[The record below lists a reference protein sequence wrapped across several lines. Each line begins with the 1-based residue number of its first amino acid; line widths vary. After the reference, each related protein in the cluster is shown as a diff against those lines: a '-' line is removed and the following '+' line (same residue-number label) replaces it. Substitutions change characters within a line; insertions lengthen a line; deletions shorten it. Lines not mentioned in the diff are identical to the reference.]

1 MKQCPLC
8 LAEYTDENIT
18 CPSDGARLAA
28 IREWAPG
35 TVIGG
40 KYRIVAKIGQ
50 GGMGTVYEAFHMAL
64 EEVCALKVMDSRLC
78 SDPKFLARFRQEA
91 RVARKLRHP
100 NIVHVDDLDQADD
113 GSLFIAMEFVDGLSL
128 RKLLD
133 ATAGPLPLSRALW
146 IARGVTE
153 ALGAAHALG
162 LVHRDIKPDNILLAR
177 GTDGRELPKVLDFGI
192 VALRESSANLSS
204 RPLMTPAYAPPEQWA
219 GMKSSEF
226 DGRTDLYAVGMTLYE
241 MLTGSPPFHPHTNE
255 GWMRAHLHETPVAP
269 SERNPAL
276 AGQLGVDRLV
286 LKLLAKQREQ
296 RPANAQEVVADLN
309 LIEAQHTWGKETV
322 VVRPGAPLP
331 PEPPQSRGVMDS
343 PAPANF
349 GRVAIPRS
357 AASRALSEVVQSPV
371 VTPPPPQPPA
381 ALQPPPVYHVPLTP
395 YEQEGPAA
403 GAEISIPQPPPPSA
417 APGIRAFASPGA
429 PAGVAVRK
437 ENPFAPAQKKSTATQ
452 VGSIAGAVAGLA
464 LGSYLG
470 FDLLVPLA
478 AAAGAFWLA
487 NKFLPPE
494 FKRLLAGFS
503 IQAGHLAWFL
513 LGYMMA
519 GRIDANTLDLILL
532 GGGLAWLALKP
543 GIKPVVALTAIQ
555 ALAFMVNLNAFASA
569 SFGSPLSRALLTH
582 LILRGAGVTLMWI
595 GFQSLQRQNHANQPS
610 PAQG

>member
-8 LAEYTDENIT
+8 LAEYTDENTT

-28 IREWAPG
+28 TREWAPG
-35 TVIGG
+35 TVIGD

-50 GGMGTVYEAFHMAL
+50 GGMGTVYKAVHMAL
-64 EEVCALKVMDSRLC
+64 EEVCALKVMDSRLA

-113 GSLFIAMEFVDGLSL
+113 GSLFIAMEFVDGVTL
-128 RKLLD
+128 RNLLA

-153 ALGAAHALG
+153 ALRAAHALG

-177 GTDGRELPKVLDFGI
+177 STEGREIPKVLDFGI

-226 DGRTDLYAVGMTLYE
+226 DGRTDLYALGMTLYE
-241 MLTGSPPFHPHTNE
+241 MLTGSPPFHPYTNE
-255 GWMRAHLHETPVAP
+255 GWMRAHLHETPLAP
-269 SERNPAL
+269 SVHNPAL
-276 AGQLGVDRLV
+276 AGQPGVDRLV

-296 RPANAQEVVADLN
+296 RPANAEEVIADLN

-322 VVRPGAPLP
+322 VVRPGAPP
-331 PEPPQSRGVMDS
+331 PPAPPQSRGVMDS

-349 GRVAIPRS
+349 ARVAIPRS
-357 AASRALSEVVQSPV
+357 AASRALSEVAPAPAD
-371 VTPPPPQPPA
+371 TPPA
-381 ALQPPPVYHVPLTP
+381 AQPPPVYHVPLTP
-395 YEQEGPAA
+395 FDQEGAAA
-403 GAEISIPQPPPPSA
+403 GAEISISQPPPRSA
-417 APGIRAFASPGA
+417 APGIRPFAGSGA

-437 ENPFAPAQKKSTATQ
+437 ENPFAPARKKSTATQ
-452 VGSIAGAVAGLA
+452 VGSIAGAVAGLV

-478 AAAGAFWLA
+478 GAAGAFWLA

-494 FKRLLAGFS
+494 FKPLLAGFS
-503 IQAGHLAWFL
+503 IQAGHLTWFL

-532 GGGLAWLALKP
+532 GGGLAWLAMKP
-543 GIKPVVALTAIQ
+543 GIKPVVTLTVFQ
-555 ALAFMVNLNAFASA
+555 ALAFMGNLNAFASA

-595 GFQSLQRQNHANQPS
+595 GFQSFQRQNHASQPS